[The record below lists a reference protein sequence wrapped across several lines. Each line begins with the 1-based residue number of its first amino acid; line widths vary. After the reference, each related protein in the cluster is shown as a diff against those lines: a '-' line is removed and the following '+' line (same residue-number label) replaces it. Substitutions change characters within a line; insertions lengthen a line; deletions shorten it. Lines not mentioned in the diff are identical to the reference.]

1 MILYIYELGPT
12 IHLYKCLSVSKVAT
26 EEEVGMGQGKAVL
39 GDKEKRSLK
48 VHSSLDGRIHWLHNA
63 L

>member
-39 GDKEKRSLK
+39 GDKEKRSPQSAQLAGWQN
-48 VHSSLDGRIHWLHNA
+48 SLVT
-63 L
+63 